1 MTKEGDRR
9 TFLKIGAGVVA
20 GAAVA
25 GVAAVAYYNGAIGS
39 NSSSSSSAVAS
50 LQNQLSSTQE
60 QLSSTQNQLNSTAS
74 QLSAAQGQ
82 VSSLNNQLTS
92 TQAQLSSA
100 NSQLTGV
107 TSQLS
112 SANSQLTSANSQLTA
127 TQQALSSANGQI
139 TSLNTQVTSLNSAVT
154 SATSQVSALQAG
166 LDENSAFLSLSSTE
180 QVELEAICEAIIP
193 SDSTGPGAKEAGAI
207 YFIDRQLK
215 NTYGTSGLVYRS
227 APFIPSNVA
236 TSITVDGI
244 TYPGGSVTY
253 KNGTNTYTVKY
264 PPTANVRVGA
274 GSRYQYPFDM
284 KQFWTIGLA
293 GVQAY
298 ANAAYGG
305 NFETLSAANQTACL
319 TDLWNNK
326 PTYDGAGGAITGGA
340 AGGYQEVINGVN
352 SPAAGVPGGTQF
364 GAVLPSDFA
373 YELFFMVWN
382 GFWVDPVYGGNK
394 GMVGWSYVGFHGVNL
409 GNFYNEGYTSKQ
421 LMVATTPIT
430 LKPASLG
437 QYQKGSP

>member
-1 MTKEGDRR
+1 
-9 TFLKIGAGVVA
+9 
-20 GAAVA
+20 
-25 GVAAVAYYNGAIGS
+25 
-39 NSSSSSSAVAS
+39 
-50 LQNQLSSTQE
+50 LST
-60 QLSSTQNQLNSTAS
+60 
-74 QLSAAQGQ
+74 
-82 VSSLNNQLTS
+82 
-92 TQAQLSSA
+92 
-100 NSQLTGV
+100 
-107 TSQLS
+107 
-112 SANSQLTSANSQLTA
+112 
-127 TQQALSSANGQI
+127 
-139 TSLNTQVTSLNSAVT
+139 
-154 SATSQVSALQAG
+154 
-166 LDENSAFLSLSSTE
+166 TE
-180 QVELEAICEAIIP
+180 QVELEAICESVIP

-215 NTYGTSGLVYRS
+215 GPYGMSGLQYR
-227 APFIPSNVA
+227 AGPFIPANV
-236 TSITVDGI
+236 TGPITVEGV
-244 TYPGGSVTY
+244 TYTGGSITY
-253 KNGTNTYTVKY
+253 KNGTNSFTVKY
-264 PPTANVRVGA
+264 PATTNVRVGA
-274 GSRYQYPFDM
+274 GTRFQYSFDM
-284 KQFWTIGLA
+284 KNFWTIGLA
-293 GVQAY
+293 GIQAY

-326 PTYDGAGGAITGGA
+326 PTYDGAGGSISGGA

-352 SPAAGVPGGTQF
+352 APAGGVPGGTQF

-394 GMVGWSYVGFHGVNL
+394 GMVGWSYVGFHGTNL